1 MCKIKNAW
9 TQQRLEYQLRYSKRC
24 EKYEDIMNHK
34 YQNIAESYKDECEG
48 VMHEMSW
55 VLISIF
61 GLTSKE
67 VSEVEKNKGL
77 TNADYESQ
85 EVQSILYQM
94 SAQKHY
100 ETEEQII

>member
-9 TQQRLEYQLRYSKRC
+9 IQQRLEYQLRYSKAC
-24 EKYEDIMNHK
+24 EKYKDNANHK
-34 YQNIAESYKDECEG
+34 DHSIAESYKG
-48 VMHEMSW
+48 AMNEMSW

-77 TNADYESQ
+77 TNADLDSQ
-85 EVQSILYQM
+85 EVNDILYQM
-94 SAQKHY
+94 KKK
-100 ETEEQII
+100 

>member
-1 MCKIKNAW
+1 MCSIKNAW
-9 TQQRLEYQLRYSKRC
+9 IQQRLEYQSRYSKCC
-24 EKYEDIMNHK
+24 EKYKDNMNHK
-34 YQNIAESYKDECEG
+34 NHNIAESYKG
-48 VMHEMSW
+48 TMNEMSW

-77 TNADYESQ
+77 TNADLDSQ

-94 SAQKHY
+94 SAKKHY
-100 ETEEQII
+100 ETED